1 MPHGTSSFDILP
13 SSGASANSNLK
24 VQFVKQDLVKMP
36 QEFDN
41 KRLVVVVPN
50 EMFAPSR
57 RSFSSE
63 DEEWK
68 TNLENPLTAATKAM
82 MSINGDEDSAATLG
96 LLYDY
101 YEIPRDKRLLPSSKA
116 AETSASNT
124 QRNLENMENRVQVPK
139 SEPVNLSLNIQQLD
153 CTDRQGYGGAPG
165 EAVGAVV
172 KTEDQTSCY
181 MAPGGPGAPGGS
193 YRGEGEQQQVRVVY
207 EQINPCD
214 HGSLVSHVSHVDP
227 GSLVSHV
234 DPGSLV
240 SHVDPG
246 SLVSH
251 VSHVDHGSLVS
262 HVDPGSLVSHVSHV
276 DHGSLVSHVVR
287 HRGYMKEEQS
297 QKSSPDSTDDAS
309 YPEEQEVRP
318 GAEWDGVYMFC
329 YSFESNQL

>member
-1 MPHGTSSFDILP
+1 
-13 SSGASANSNLK
+13 
-24 VQFVKQDLVKMP
+24 
-36 QEFDN
+36 
-41 KRLVVVVPN
+41 
-50 EMFAPSR
+50 
-57 RSFSSE
+57 
-63 DEEWK
+63 
-68 TNLENPLTAATKAM
+68 M

-101 YEIPRDKRLLPSSKA
+101 YEIPRDKRLLPGSKA
-116 AETSASNT
+116 PETSASNT

-181 MAPGGPGAPGGS
+181 VAPGGPGAPGGS
-193 YRGEGEQQQVRVVY
+193 YRGEGERQQVRVVY

-214 HGSLVSHVSHVDP
+214 HGSLVSHVDH
-227 GSLVSHV
+227 
-234 DPGSLV
+234 
-240 SHVDPG
+240 G

-251 VSHVDHGSLVS
+251 VSHVDHGSL
-262 HVDPGSLVSHVSHV
+262 VSHV

-297 QKSSPDSTDDAS
+297 RKCSPDSTDDAS
-309 YPEEQEVRP
+309 YPEEQERYRPSPSIGGDESLYSQP
-318 GAEWDGVYMFC
+318 GALVTD
-329 YSFESNQL
+329 